1 MNIRKPG
8 GETQQEHLS
17 EIIRDV
23 QRLAGVHRLTA
34 ARSGGETAPL
44 VIGVTSPRLGDG
56 KTTVALA
63 VANSLAQDFD
73 EGATLVDADFETHSI
88 AEQFGL
94 GQAPGLV
101 EVLSGDA
108 SPSDV
113 VRPLPERS
121 LRIVPA
127 GLALDNSARAVRS
140 NASTQRIRE
149 LAGGTP
155 FVVVDLPAA
164 FSSTST
170 PILARFCDAVIVVAR
185 SGRTSKR
192 DLSLTLD
199 RLSES
204 NVVGVVLNRWSSRIP
219 AFVERLLGLG
229 R

>member
-1 MNIRKPG
+1 MVPG
-8 GETQQEHLS
+8 FHVEKIVKQYRTQHD
-17 EIIRDV
+17 RHV
-23 QRLAGVHRLTA
+23 QRRIVHALPAEYRQVLQQFHRAALLRCRAVVERLRVDLRA
-34 ARSGGETAPL
+34 EVL
-44 VIGVTSPRLGDG
+44 
-56 KTTVALA
+56 
-63 VANSLAQDFD
+63 QDVHFMLQ
-73 EGATLVDADFETHSI
+73 E